1 MQLKKIK
8 EILKKHENELREK
21 FGIREIMIF
30 GSTVRGEATE
40 KSDVDILAEF
50 EKDISLLGLVKA
62 ELYISRLL
70 GIKVDLIPKEDLRE
84 ELKDRILREA
94 VPI

>member
-40 KSDVDILAEF
+40 KSDVDILAA
-50 EKDISLLGLVKA
+50 KH
-62 ELYISRLL
+62 ISR
-70 GIKVDLIPKEDLRE
+70 ELRE
-84 ELKDRILREA
+84 KHSTFQKLNQK
-94 VPI
+94 